1 MNDMKNIILGV
12 TASVAAIKTVSLAEA
27 LSRFSNVRIVITEKA
42 EYFIKSDYEHLKQ
55 LGIPI
60 FNDEDEWP
68 ALAAAYTVGEPI
80 LHIEMRRWADCFL
93 IAPLDANTLAKIT
106 YGLCDNLLTSIVRA
120 WDWSKPMVLC
130 PAMNTFMWV
139 NPPTS
144 DQINQIKE
152 LGALFIDPV
161 EKKLACN
168 DIGMGAMASVEV
180 IAKTIEN
187 HFAGL
192 T

>member
-1 MNDMKNIILGV
+1 MKNIILGV